1 MLWSFQRYKHVSI
14 NIP

>member
-1 MLWSFQRYKHVSI
+1 MLWSFQRYKQVSI